1 MSKRLPRGRNW
12 SPAERLI
19 IYKMVLQGN
28 GLYTINQALASYQQ
42 SNSLSHR
49 QVPESSFNM
58 MLKTYLPYL
67 TNENLESFA
76 LKPPSMGK
84 LRNMPR

>member
-58 MLKTYLPYL
+58 MLKAYLPYL

-84 LRNMPR
+84 LRSMPR

>member
-1 MSKRLPRGRNW
+1 MSKRPPRGRNW

-19 IYKMVLQGN
+19 IYRMVLQGN
-28 GLYTINQALASYQQ
+28 GLYMINQALAAYQQ
-42 SNSLSHR
+42 NNSLSHR

-58 MLKTYLPYL
+58 MLKAYLPYL
-67 TNENLESFA
+67 TSENVESFA

-84 LRNMPR
+84 LRNTYR